1 MKKRGKK
8 MENTKNVQA
17 VISFSLAAVTA
28 YFNVLLIPLIIL
40 LIAMIIDYATG
51 MTVAW
56 QEHQLNS
63 RIGIKGII
71 KKISYGGLVAVA
83 MGVDWLIWYTANQM
97 PTIEFGVQSS
107 FYFGALVC
115 VWLIIN
121 EMISILENL
130 KKLGVPMPV
139 FLEKIVNRLKI
150 TVDGKDEKND

>member
-1 MKKRGKK
+1 
-8 MENTKNVQA
+8 
-17 VISFSLAAVTA
+17 
-28 YFNVLLIPLIIL
+28 
-40 LIAMIIDYATG
+40 MIIDYATG

-63 RIGIKGII
+63 RIGVKGII

-83 MGVDWLIWYTANQM
+83 MGVDWLIWYIANQM

-130 KKLGVPMPV
+130 KKIGVPMPV

-150 TVDGKDEKND
+150 TVDEESEEKKDEKGN

>member
-1 MKKRGKK
+1 MDIEGKS
-8 MENTKNVQA
+8 VQA
-17 VISFSLAAVTA
+17 AFAAAFSAAA
-28 YFNVLLIPLIIL
+28 CYFGIVAVPIIIL
-40 LIAMIIDYATG
+40 VIAMIIDYATG

-83 MGVDWLIWYTANQM
+83 MGVDWLIWYIANQM

-150 TVDGKDEKND
+150 TVDKESEEETDGKGN

>member
-8 MENTKNVQA
+8 MENTKGVQT

-40 LIAMIIDYATG
+40 LVAMIIDYATG
-51 MTVAW
+51 MTVVW

-83 MGVDWLIWYTANQM
+83 MGVDWLIWYIANQM

-130 KKLGVPMPV
+130 GRLGVPTPE
-139 FLEKIVNRLKI
+139 FLKKIIGRLK
-150 TVDGKDEKND
+150 TSAERKD